1 MACGTSDR
9 TRSSKNRASPG
20 RDGRRRRH
28 RFPRENRH
36 SNAEGSYAFQQLIRI
51 ICFSRNVF
59 SALLFAA
66 FIPVAPVSSITTG
79 ATIATC
85 FAPEEN
91 CNAVATDAMNGAERE
106 ILVSTYSLTTG
117 SGIPEALARA
127 AQRGVDVRVMADR
140 TTPCDRNAGAD
151 LIVRAGASVWI
162 DRGVRIAHAKTMVID
177 GKVTLVGSMNWSRGA
192 ALNSENLN
200 LVVSPEVAETYAA
213 HWRQRLSASVPFTSR
228 DEWCRRR
235 AAGGGL

>member
-1 MACGTSDR
+1 M
-9 TRSSKNRASPG
+9 
-20 RDGRRRRH
+20 
-28 RFPRENRH
+28 
-36 SNAEGSYAFQQLIRI
+36 
-51 ICFSRNVF
+51 F

-91 CNAVATDAMNGAERE
+91 CNAVAADAVDGAERE
-106 ILVSTYSLTTG
+106 ILVSAYSLTMG
-117 SGIPEALARA
+117 SGIAEALARA
-127 AQRGVDVRVMADR
+127 ALRGVDVRLIADR
-140 TTPCDRNAGAD
+140 TTPCGRHAGVD

-162 DRGVRIAHAKTMVID
+162 DGGVRIAHVKAMVID
-177 GKVTLVGSMNWSRGA
+177 GKVTLFGSMNWSKGA

-213 HWRQRLSASVPFTSR
+213 HWRQRLSASVPFTGR
-228 DEWCRRR
+228 DEWCRRH
-235 AAGGGL
+235 GPGSGM